1 MTEDLPISLP
11 IELTPKQQADT
22 SMRSDTDASLICRYP
37 TPQKTRQGVPT
48 FLRGLE
54 ALQHSPMEHTWVQRH
69 IVMLRWK
76 SVDPVPGTQ
85 VHLLVFVFQRRPCLP
100 GEATYGPTANGSST

>member
-1 MTEDLPISLP
+1 
-11 IELTPKQQADT
+11 
-22 SMRSDTDASLICRYP
+22 
-37 TPQKTRQGVPT
+37 
-48 FLRGLE
+48 
-54 ALQHSPMEHTWVQRH
+54 MEHTWVQRH

-100 GEATYGPTANGSST
+100 GEATYGPIVKGSST